1 MRRIGTFFVLA
12 FALSPLACSDATTNP
27 VDLIDPPPAVDD
39 PPPAVEPPAPDVPA
53 TAAIAFVSTRDGAAH
68 IYVAS
73 ADGSEV
79 TRVTEGLEP
88 GWSWDGRKIAFA
100 RRASGPGPAGIYV
113 LDLDGPTLRHVG
125 PGGQPAWSPDG
136 RIAFRSSFSR
146 IYAMNADGSGVT
158 QLIDAVEVLT
168 DWGAPGNWLPN
179 YQLGGGPTW
188 SPDGRSLLFRALVP
202 GWGRRVAIAELDGA
216 NPRELEELRDLPIL
230 GNLPAGWSPDG
241 FTIAVITHPGPWE
254 VCDAW
259 LGCRPGPGFG
269 KSSVIY
275 RYDAGSDLGL
285 GEPEV
290 IYTAPAF
297 LASDSD
303 WSPDGRHVVFAANFS
318 PQDGSGRRRIFTVS
332 LETGEV
338 RQLIP
343 EAASPAFADYEDHSA
358 VWFRGNR

>member
-1 MRRIGTFFVLA
+1 MRRIGPFSVLA
-12 FALSPLACSDATTNP
+12 FALSPLACSDATTGP
-27 VDLIDPPPAVDD
+27 VDIIDPPPEVQ
-39 PPPAVEPPAPDVPA
+39 PPVPDVPA

-68 IYVAS
+68 IYVAN

-79 TRVTEGLEP
+79 TRITEGYAP
-88 GWSWDGRKIAFA
+88 GWSWDDRKIVFA
-100 RRASGPGPAGIYV
+100 RSTGGRWGPTGEIYV

-125 PGGQPAWSPDG
+125 PGFQPAWSPDG
-136 RIAFRSSFSR
+136 WIAFRYSFSR
-146 IYAMNADGSGVT
+146 IYTMNADGSGVT

-168 DWGAPGNWLPN
+168 NWGAPGTWPLN
-179 YQLGGGPTW
+179 YQLGGGTW
-188 SPDGRSLLFRALVP
+188 SPDGRSLLFRASMP
-202 GWGRRVAIAELDGA
+202 GWGQRVAIAERDGS
-216 NPRELEELRDLPIL
+216 NPRELEELRELPFW
-230 GNLPAGWSPDG
+230 GSLPAAWSPDG
-241 FTIAVITHPGPWE
+241 STIAVITHPGPWAI
-254 VCDAW
+254 CDAW
-259 LGCRPGPGFG
+259 RGCRHSSAFG

-275 RYDAGSDLGL
+275 RYDVGSDLDL

-297 LASDSD
+297 LASDPD
-303 WSPDGRHVVFAANFS
+303 WSPDGRHVVFAADFL
-318 PQDGSGRRRIFTVS
+318 PQYGSGRRRIFTVS